1 LDGVARQ
8 IASRDPQQLQAIHP
22 ASAPAE
28 IRPLVEALN
37 GLFQRVEQTID
48 AERRFTADA
57 AHELR
62 TPLAALQAQLQV
74 AQRARNG
81 EEHDRSLQQLQSG
94 LSRAARLVDQM
105 LQLARLDPESGLPH
119 PQPVDLTALGEAV
132 CADLGAQIIARNIDF
147 SFESPGPAI
156 VSGQAEWLRVLIR
169 NLVDNAVRYTPE
181 GGTVTVRIERQNDRL
196 TLSVS
201 DSGPGIP
208 PAQRSAVL
216 QRFHRLDQG
225 GQPGSGLGL
234 AIVARIAELHA
245 AQLYI
250 GTSPMTKGLDIRVQ
264 FAAPCTAP

>member
-1 LDGVARQ
+1 M
-8 IASRDPQQLQAIHP
+8 
-22 ASAPAE
+22 
-28 IRPLVEALN
+28 
-37 GLFQRVEQTID
+37 QR
-48 AERRFTADA
+48 
-57 AHELR
+57 
-62 TPLAALQAQLQV
+62 
-74 AQRARNG
+74 
-81 EEHDRSLQQLQSG
+81 LQQ
-94 LSRAARLVDQM
+94 M
-105 LQLARLDPESGLPH
+105 LMLARLESGQGAGRLELSELREL
-119 PQPVDLTALGEAV
+119 VRVVVGEAAPRAV
-132 CADLGAQIIARNIDF
+132 AKGLDISLED
-147 SFESPGPAI
+147 GPAVELDCHPALI
-156 VSGQAEWLRVLIR
+156 AVLAR